1 MNRSRL
7 AACLVVLIA
16 SVPAGAD
23 VSGTLIISD
32 WGGSYAN
39 AQRDA
44 YIDPFR
50 QLTGLEIQ
58 LKNYSGGVTPLRS
71 RFTFDVVDMAESEA
85 LAACDEGLLETLDR
99 TAQHL
104 LADSPDGTSALDDF
118 IPESIL
124 QCGIAHLE
132 IATVLAYN
140 DRHFSDEKPSSVRD
154 FFDLERFPGK
164 RALHKTPHALLEW
177 ALLSYN
183 FPPAQ
188 IYDLLSTERGLKLV
202 SRRLNE
208 IRDVIVWWE
217 DSAQPVEMLQSGEVV
232 MASGYNGV
240 FFNARINEDIPI
252 SVIRDGQLLEFGV
265 WVIPKTASNRK
276 AAQEFIRFAT
286 RSERMAAMGNLIPY
300 APTRTS
306 AITRIGLHS
315 DAAISMRSYM
325 PSSTAAGALRMNS
338 LWYAQT
344 EDIRKRW
351 FSRWLR
357 QQ

>member
-1 MNRSRL
+1 MNPSRL
-7 AACLVVLIA
+7 AACLAVLIA
-16 SVPAGAD
+16 AGPAGAAD
-23 VSGTLIISD
+23 SGTLIISD

-39 AQRDA
+39 AQRIA

-50 QLTGLEIQ
+50 QLSGLEVQ
-58 LKNYSGGVTPLRS
+58 LKNYSGGISPLQS
-71 RFTFDVVDMAESEA
+71 PTAFDVVDMAEFEA
-85 LAACDEGLLETLDR
+85 LAACDEGLLERLDR
-99 TAQHL
+99 AAQHW
-104 LADSPDGTSALDDF
+104 LADAPDTTPALDDF

-124 QCGIAHLE
+124 RCGIAHLE

-140 DRHFSDEKPSSVRD
+140 DRHFSDEKPSSVQD

-164 RALHKTPHALLEW
+164 RALHKAPRGLLEW

-183 FPPAQ
+183 FPPGQ
-188 IYDLLSTERGLKLV
+188 IYDSLSTERGLRLV

-208 IRDVIVWWE
+208 IRDSIVWWE
-217 DSAQPVEMLQSGEVV
+217 DSAQPAEMLQSGEVV

-240 FFNARINEDIPI
+240 FFNARVNDDIPI

-265 WVIPKTASNRK
+265 WVIPKTASNQE
-276 AAQEFIRFAT
+276 AAREFIRFAT
-286 RSERMAAMGNLIPY
+286 RSESMAAMGNLIPY
-300 APTRTS
+300 APTRSS

-315 DAAISMRSYM
+315 EAAISMRSYM
-325 PSSTAAGALRMNS
+325 PSSASAGALRMNS

-344 EDIRKRW
+344 EDLRDRW
-351 FSRWLR
+351 FSRWLG